1 MKKIILVLA
10 AVMAMTCGDVYAQK
24 KNVARAKAKLNA
36 EVPDYKGAREAIDPA
51 LTDSVTKN
59 LADTWFTAGKIYY
72 KLFDEEQRKAWMNQG
87 ADENLMAT
95 SLMKCLDCMVI
106 ADSLDQMPN
115 AKGKVRPKFRKQI
128 VEIVDIMRPGFINAG
143 GFYFKNQNYEDA
155 IKAFEYYLVYPELKF
170 WEDEKR
176 QAFATDSMIPTI
188 QYYCGACASQSN
200 NSKVALEYFKIL
212 DQTYKAENRPIQEQE
227 EMFQFMIY
235 EYGRLKDSVALMEM
249 YKEGVQRFSFNTFY
263 ARSLV
268 NEYLSKNDLD
278 AALGWIETAI
288 NQGDSTAIFF
298 NLKAQILEH
307 KGELKEAEKF
317 YLKAIEKDPEFADAM
332 GSLGR
337 IYYNEAVEELDR
349 VNNIKD
355 NRKYQIAKAKM
366 ESFFLKPL
374 PYMEKAHAVN
384 PLERDYIVAL
394 RGIYYNLQG
403 IYHGAKKTALS
414 KEYEAKYKEMDAKM
428 KSL

>member
-10 AVMAMTCGDVYAQK
+10 AAMVMTCGDAFAQK

-36 EVPDYKGAREAIDPA
+36 EVPDYKGAREAIEPA
-51 LTDSVTKN
+51 LSDSVTKN

-72 KLFDEEQRKAWMNQG
+72 KLFDEEQRKSWMGQS

-95 SLMKCLDCMVI
+95 ALMKCYDCMEI
-106 ADSLDQMPN
+106 ADSLDQAPN

-128 VEIVDIMRPGFINAG
+128 VEIVDVIKPGFINAG
-143 GFYFKNQNYEDA
+143 GFYFKNQQYENA
-155 IKAFEYYLVYPELKF
+155 IAAFEYYLDYPNLPF
-170 WEDEKR
+170 WEEEKR
-176 QAFATDSMIPTI
+176 QALATDSMIPTM

-200 NSKVALEYFKIL
+200 NSELALKYFDIL
-212 DQTYKAENRPIQEQE
+212 DKTYQAENRPVKEQE

-235 EYGRLKDSVALMEM
+235 EYGRLKDSVALLDM
-249 YKEGVQRFSFNTFY
+249 YKIGVQRFPFNTFY

-268 NEYLSKNDLD
+268 NEYLSKNDLNS
-278 AALGWIETAI
+278 ALDWIDLAI

-307 KGELKEAEKF
+307 KGDVKAAEQF

-349 VNNIKD
+349 VNAIKND
-355 NRKYQIAKAKM
+355 REYRAAKAKM
-366 ESFFLKPL
+366 ETFFLKPL
-374 PYMEKAHAVN
+374 PYMEKAHQVN
-384 PLERDYIVAL
+384 PQERDYIVAL
-394 RGIYYNLQG
+394 RGIYYNLQN
-403 IYHGAKKTALS
+403 IYYGAKKTALS

>member
-10 AVMAMTCGDVYAQK
+10 AAMVMTCGDAFAQK

-36 EVPDYKGAREAIDPA
+36 EVPDYKGAREAIEPA
-51 LTDSVTKN
+51 LSDSVTMK

-72 KLFDEEQRKAWMNQG
+72 KLFDEEQRKSWMGQK

-95 SLMKCLDCMVI
+95 ALMKCYDCMEI
-106 ADSLDQMPN
+106 ADSIDQAPN

-143 GFYFKNQNYEDA
+143 GSYFKNQQYEEA
-155 IKAFEYYLVYPELKF
+155 IKAFEYYLDYPNLPF
-170 WEDEKR
+170 WEDDKR
-176 QAFATDSMIPTI
+176 QAFATDSMIPTM
-188 QYYCGACASQSN
+188 QYYCGACASQAGDSEL
-200 NSKVALEYFKIL
+200 ALKYFKIL
-212 DQTYKAENRPIQEQE
+212 DKTYQEENRPVEEQE

-235 EYGRLKDSVALMEM
+235 EYGRLKDSVAMMDM
-249 YKEGVQRFSFNTFY
+249 YKVGVQRFPSNTFY

-278 AALGWIETAI
+278 SALDWINTAI

-307 KGELKEAEKF
+307 KGDLKTAEQF
-317 YLKAIEKDPEFADAM
+317 YLKAVENDPEFADAM

-349 VNNIKD
+349 VNNIKND
-355 NRKYQIAKAKM
+355 REYRAAKANM

-374 PYMEKAHAVN
+374 PYMEKAHEVN
-384 PLERDYIVAL
+384 PQERDYIVAL
-394 RGIYYNLQG
+394 RGIYYNLQS
-403 IYHGAKKTALS
+403 IYHGNKKTALS
-414 KEYEAKYKEMDAKM
+414 KEYEAKYKVMDEKM
-428 KSL
+428 KNL